1 MQAPVLN
8 MLFRDMSVSDA
19 DFQRMVR
26 FIQDNYGIDLSKK
39 RQLITSRL
47 SHSLRERGY
56 PDFSAFLDH
65 LLKKQD
71 PADLELVLNKLT
83 TNYTFFMREP
93 DHFTFFRD
101 VILPEL
107 SRRHQKDRVLS
118 IWSAGCSSGEE
129 PYTLSIYL
137 KEFFGPQASQWDTRI
152 LATDISQQAL
162 SKAKAGQYKLPADMP
177 GEWLKRYF
185 VKDDATCL
193 YTAAPQLKQ
202 NVIFRTF
209 NLMDPI
215 HFRLKFDVIF
225 CRNVMIYFDQ
235 ATRDAWSG
243 AFTMPC
249 IQPDTCLS
257 VTPNLWG
264 RPGCSERP
272 LRRFIKSFHSGRTS
286 KSRKERFRY
295 LCRPQIERSAF
306 WSWTI
311 PLWHAASSSRG
322 FPPHP
327 ASRWWGM
334 QSMPWMQR
342 QNSSTSPLM

>member
-39 RQLITSRL
+39 KQLITSRL

-162 SKAKAGQYKLPADMP
+162 SKAMAGVYQPPADMP
-177 GEWLKRYF
+177 DAWLKRYF
-185 VKDDATCL
+185 QREGTGGL
-193 YTAAPQLKQ
+193 YRVSQPIRD
-202 NVIFRTF
+202 NVIFRSF
-209 NLMDPI
+209 NLMEPI
-215 HFRLKFDVIF
+215 RFRLKFDVIF

-235 ATRDAWSG
+235 ATRDA
-243 AFTMPC
+243 
-249 IQPDTCLS
+249 L
-257 VTPNLWG
+257 V
-264 RPGCSERP
+264 
-272 LRRFIKSFHSGRTS
+272 RRFYDAMNPGAYLFISHSESLNQNPLFQTVAPAVY
-286 KSRKERFRY
+286 RKK
-295 LCRPQIERSAF
+295 
-306 WSWTI
+306 
-311 PLWHAASSSRG
+311 
-322 FPPHP
+322 
-327 ASRWWGM
+327 
-334 QSMPWMQR
+334 
-342 QNSSTSPLM
+342 